1 MTRLRSHGRN
11 IAIHQAFRLLAAGL
25 LLMQWAC
32 AVHETTGT
40 SRGSHDKIVSYL
52 REGSIIDTAT
62 GEAVSL
68 DQLTARLLQQEV
80 VYLGEEHHNKF
91 HIETAVTVLQR
102 LMAQA
107 RKPVLAME
115 MFAWD
120 GQPAIERYLAGPE
133 LDRDEFL
140 EQSRWQNNWG
150 GAFEDYEPLVQYAR
164 LHHLTLVPLN
174 PPKPL
179 VRAVAKQGLERA
191 RQGPEMAQ
199 WDMQHEAIVD
209 DQAYR
214 TQILRQLRACHDG
227 GAEAMYQTMYEASMV
242 RDEGMART
250 VAREVERVRS
260 KGDPHAGPIVSYTGG
275 GHIQYQLPIP
285 KRVARRLSDP
295 VPQLS
300 IYMTSFE
307 PERTGEVLGMIKEQI
322 ADYVWLTSVGT
333 HGPPRRCR

>member
-1 MTRLRSHGRN
+1 MGL
-11 IAIHQAFRLLAAGL
+11 HQVFRFCVAGL
-25 LLMQWAC
+25 LLAQWAC
-32 AVHETTGT
+32 AWHEATGT
-40 SRGSHDKIVSYL
+40 SRGSDDKIASNF

-68 DQLTARLLQQEV
+68 DQLTTRLLQPEV

-91 HIETAVTVLQR
+91 HVATAVTVLQR

-120 GQPAIERYLAGPE
+120 SQPAIERYVTGSE
-133 LDRDEFL
+133 LGREEFL
-140 EQSRWQNNWG
+140 EQSRWQINWG

-164 LHHLTLVPLN
+164 LHHLSLVPLN

-179 VRAVAKQGLERA
+179 VRAVAKQGLEQA

-199 WDMQHEAIVD
+199 WGMRHEAIVD

-214 TQILRQLRACHDG
+214 SQILRQLRACHDG

-242 RDEGMART
+242 RDEGMALA
-250 VAREVERVRS
+250 VVREVERVRS

-295 VPQLS
+295 VHQLS
-300 IYMTSFE
+300 IYMTAYD
-307 PERTGEVLGMIKEQI
+307 PERYVEVRDMIHEKI
-322 ADYVWLTSVGT
+322 ADYIWLTPVGA

>member
-1 MTRLRSHGRN
+1 MALSPVVRLCVV
-11 IAIHQAFRLLAAGL
+11 GL
-25 LLMQWAC
+25 LLAQWGC
-32 AVHETTGT
+32 AGHDTDGA
-40 SRGSHDKIVSYL
+40 SRGSSGISSNF

-62 GEAVSL
+62 GEVVSVN
-68 DQLTARLLQQEV
+68 QLTARLLQQEV

-91 HIETAVTVLQR
+91 HIETALTVLQR

-120 GQPAIERYLAGPE
+120 GLPAIERYLAGHE
-133 LDRDEFL
+133 LGREEFL
-140 EQSRWQNNWG
+140 EQSRWQKNWG

-164 LHHLTLVPLN
+164 LHHLSLVPLN

-179 VRAVAKQGLERA
+179 VRAVAKQGLEQA
-191 RQGPEMAQ
+191 RQGPEMAS
-199 WDMQHEAIVD
+199 WDMQYEAIVD

-214 TQILRQLRACHDG
+214 SQILRQLRACHEG
-227 GAEAMYQTMYEASMV
+227 GADAAYQTMYEASMV

-250 VAREVERVRS
+250 VAREVERVRAA
-260 KGDPHAGPIVSYTGG
+260 GDPHAGPIVSYTGG
-275 GHIQYQLPIP
+275 GHIQYHLPVP

-295 VPQLS
+295 ILQLS
-300 IYMTSFE
+300 IYMTSFD
-307 PERTGEVLGMIKEQI
+307 PERTAEIRNMIHDMI
-322 ADYVWLTSVGT
+322 ADYIWLTPVGA